1 MKEAQII
8 CVGCPLGC
16 RATLKVS
23 REGEVLEVTGCRC
36 KEGRRYVVEEFH
48 NPVRVLTATVLTEG
62 SRVPL
67 LAVRTSSPIPKEKL
81 REAMKVLAK
90 VRAKPPLRA
99 GEVVLEDLSGTGVDL
114 VATRDLP
121 S

>member
-1 MKEAQII
+1 MKEAKII

-16 RATLKVS
+16 RATLKAS
-23 REGEVLEVTGCRC
+23 EDGEVLEVEGCGC

-67 LAVRTSSPIPKEKL
+67 LPVRTSSPVPKEKL
-81 REAMKVLAK
+81 KEAMRVLAK
-90 VRAKPPLRA
+90 VRAKPPLKA
-99 GEVVLEDLSGTGVDL
+99 GEVVLEDLLGTGVDL

-121 S
+121 H

>member
-1 MKEAQII
+1 MKEVRVI
-8 CVGCPLGC
+8 CIGCPLGC

-23 REGEVLEVTGCRC
+23 EGGEVLEVTGCRC
-36 KEGRRYVVEEFH
+36 KEGRSYVVEEFR

-62 SRVPL
+62 SQLPL
-67 LAVRTSSPIPKEKL
+67 LPVRTSSPIPKEKL

-90 VRAKPPLRA
+90 VRVKPPVRA
-99 GEVVLEDLSGTGVDL
+99 GEVVLEDLLGTGVDL